1 MGQRVKQR
9 RDTGANWTSTN
20 PVLADGEFGFD
31 KTNKVLKIGD
41 GVSTWTQLANLIS
54 NNQLPV
60 GSIHLS
66 VVATNP
72 NTTLGYGTWIAWGAG
87 RVPVS
92 LDAAQTEFTTVEQ
105 TGGEKTHLL
114 TTAEMPSH
122 SHAEQSLTTGSTQV
136 NGLTKS
142 TTSATVQ
149 VLGVSTGL
157 TGGGAA
163 HNVLQPYIVCYMW
176 KRTA

>member
-1 MGQRVKQR
+1 MGQRIKQR
-9 RDTGANWTSTN
+9 RDTAANWTSIN
-20 PVLADGEFGFD
+20 PVLADGELGFD
-31 KTNKVLKIGD
+31 KTNKALKIGD
-41 GVSTWTQLANLIS
+41 GVSTWTALANLITNS
-54 NNQLPV
+54 QLPV

-66 VVATNP
+66 VNAANP
-72 NTTLGYGTWIAWGAG
+72 NTTLGYGTWVAWGAG

-92 LDAAQTEFTTVEQ
+92 LDAAQTEFATVEQ
-105 TGGEKTHLL
+105 VGGEKTHLL

-122 SHAEQSLTTGSTQV
+122 THVQQSTATGSTIV

-142 TTSATVQ
+142 TTNAVASA
-149 VLGVSTGL
+149 LGVSTQA